1 VLPWRWA
8 TVGGKRFGSTFGW
21 RALEMESAHVARE
34 EKKKKRR
41 SGPGNEKETGPTGN
55 RPKRT

>member
-21 RALEMESAHVARE
+21 RPLEMESAHAARE

-55 RPKRT
+55 WPKRT